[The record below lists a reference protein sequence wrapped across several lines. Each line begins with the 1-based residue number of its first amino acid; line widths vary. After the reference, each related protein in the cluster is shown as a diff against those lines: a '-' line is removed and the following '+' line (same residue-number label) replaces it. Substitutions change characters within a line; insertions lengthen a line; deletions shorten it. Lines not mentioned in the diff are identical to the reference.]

1 MGLLLV
7 AAKYDAGCDFCKLAR
22 PCADMTMLD
31 ELERW
36 LTARF
41 EREREATLTLVLKL
55 LESMLNETLRHNG
68 EAHEKE
74 LKQLSAKMQASLDR
88 MLGVLEQQQER
99 IDRAA
104 RGEPLDRMN

>member
-1 MGLLLV
+1 
-7 AAKYDAGCDFCKLAR
+7 
-22 PCADMTMLD
+22 MTTLPD
-31 ELERW
+31 ELEYW

-68 EAHEKE
+68 AAHERE
-74 LKQLSAKMQASLDR
+74 LEQLSAKIQASFDR
-88 MLGVLEQQQER
+88 IQGVLEQQADR

-104 RGEPLDRMN
+104 RGEPIDRMN